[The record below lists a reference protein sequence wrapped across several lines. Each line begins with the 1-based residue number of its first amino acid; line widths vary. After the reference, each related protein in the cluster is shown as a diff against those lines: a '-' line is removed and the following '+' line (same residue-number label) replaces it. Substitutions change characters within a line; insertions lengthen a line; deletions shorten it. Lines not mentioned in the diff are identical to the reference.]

1 MHVLWSLNK
10 KAQNRNMDEN
20 LVVVIF
26 SHKLSNFL
34 GLELL
39 NKYSSLTV
47 TEIKY
52 YLTIDNKQ
60 QYFIWKCIIDNIAA
74 R

>member
-10 KAQNRNMDEN
+10 KAQNRSMDEN

-34 GLELL
+34 GLEFL
-39 NKYSSLTV
+39 NNYLFLTV

-60 QYFIWKCIIDNIAA
+60 QCFIWKCMIDSIAA